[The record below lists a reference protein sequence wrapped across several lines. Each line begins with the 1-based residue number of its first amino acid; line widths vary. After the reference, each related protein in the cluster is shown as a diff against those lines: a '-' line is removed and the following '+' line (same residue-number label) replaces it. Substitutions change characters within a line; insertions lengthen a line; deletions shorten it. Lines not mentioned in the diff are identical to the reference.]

1 MTPVLAIRRSLWL
14 LSLPILLAAC
24 DECAGTPSCH
34 NHPEISTTGQFI
46 ERQSGS
52 PVGEVSV
59 KFVRRSG
66 IDIIADTIRGATNDD
81 GFFVLRTGSVYNGT
95 VTGDLIVTPPA
106 PYPPFTLTGVSLQ
119 TSRVRGDGEN
129 LGRLVVNPYLLLV
142 GHVRDRKTLTPL
154 VGATVTLRRT
164 GGGRVASDSMTFT
177 TDFGGQF
184 SWEPAVID
192 PATVQVE
199 FEVEAAGY
207 PRTYVVPRELPF
219 RYRDGEMTFVII
231 PVGSG
236 LAYAASTGR
245 RGSGDQLAG
254 QRLVFRRTGGI
265 GAQPSELEVSIDPAG
280 RFSIA
285 VEPVGEGTLRG
296 ELLIL
301 PPPAFPPE
309 TVSVQLETSDDDVVE
324 HLGFFGY
331 GAQVFVKAELRDS
344 ETGERLPAGTG
355 VTMKR
360 VGGQP
365 LTWQN
370 PLPEGDLLSL
380 ADSGRLAYGAPAAD
394 SGVVVYDMIVRHL
407 GPYVP
412 DTLKNISFP
421 ARYSDSA
428 YVAGVIN
435 VRRRPAP

>member
-1 MTPVLAIRRSLWL
+1 MKRLVL
-14 LSLPILLAAC
+14 LLALPAFLSAC

-34 NHPEISTTGQFI
+34 NHPEISSSGQFI
-46 ERQSGS
+46 ERMSGS
-52 PVGEVSV
+52 PVAGVSV

-66 IDIIADTIRGATNDD
+66 IEIIGDTIRGTTSDD

-106 PYPPFTLTGVSLQ
+106 PYPPFTLTGVSLE
-119 TSRVRGDGEN
+119 TSRVRGDGDN

-142 GHVRDRKTLTPL
+142 GHVRDRRTLTPL
-154 VGATVTLRRT
+154 IGATVTLRRT
-164 GGGRVASDSMTFT
+164 GGGRVASDVATFT
-177 TDFGGQF
+177 TDHGGQF

-192 PATVQVE
+192 PATLQVE

-207 PRTYVVPRELPF
+207 PRTYVVPRELPL

-254 QRLVFRRTGGI
+254 QRVIFRRTGGI
-265 GAQPSELEVSIDPAG
+265 GSQPSELELSIDPAG

-285 VEPVGEGTLRG
+285 VEPVGEGTLLG

-309 TVSVQLETSDDDVVE
+309 TVSVQLETGDDDIVE

-331 GAQVFVKAELRDS
+331 GAQVFVKAELRDAD
-344 ETGERLPAGTG
+344 TGERLAAGTG
-355 VTMKR
+355 VTMRR

-370 PLPEGDLLSL
+370 PLPEGDLLSV
-380 ADSGRLAYGAPAAD
+380 ADSGKLTYSAPAAD
-394 SGVVVYDMIVRHL
+394 AGVVVYDMIVRHL
-407 GPYVP
+407 GPYIP
-412 DTLKNISFP
+412 DTLKSISFP
-421 ARYSDSA
+421 AQYSDSA

-435 VRRRPAP
+435 ARRRPAP